1 MAGACGALARWIT
14 TSGLYTSIWDKSWE
28 SRGEVED
35 AYHHAYRAHQLH
47 TEVPDVHLTF
57 YNACVNESD
66 YASALA
72 ELDEFVKL
80 YPNSDAAKR
89 MLAIRDDLSREVA
102 TETRR

>member
-1 MAGACGALARWIT
+1 MWCAGPVDNNLWLAHLDLGQIL
-14 TSGLYTSIWDKSWE
+14 GKQ
-28 SRGEVED
+28 GEVED

-80 YPNSDAAKR
+80 YPNGDAAKR